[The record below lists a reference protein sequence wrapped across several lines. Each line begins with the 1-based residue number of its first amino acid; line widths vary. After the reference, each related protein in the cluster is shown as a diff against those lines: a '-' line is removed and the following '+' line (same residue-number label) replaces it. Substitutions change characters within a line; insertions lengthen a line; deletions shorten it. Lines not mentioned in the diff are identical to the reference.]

1 MKTEVAFITKIL
13 VPRRRRDAIRRARLL
28 NALRHGE
35 GGQLVV
41 VRAPAGFGKT
51 TLLVDLA
58 HEAGGKVCW
67 VSLDEWDRDA
77 ATFLQ
82 YLRLSVLRR
91 IHSTGARSGPSLPV
105 RDPRIVLGPLPT
117 TI

>member
-1 MKTEVAFITKIL
+1 MRSEVAFITKIL

-58 HEAGGKVCW
+58 HEAGGRVCW

-82 YLRLSVLRR
+82 YLRLSVRR
-91 IHSTGARSGPSLPV
+91 GISSTGARSGP
-105 RDPRIVLGPLPT
+105 PLSAHEP
-117 TI
+117 